1 MKRIHLVSLAF
12 TGAVVL
18 AGCAS
23 NDIDKPMTNQSEEKH
38 FNIMDRS
45 KDGYITKD
53 ELEAGNELLISF
65 EAHDLN
71 GDGRISEHEFGE
83 YIANIPD

>member
-1 MKRIHLVSLAF
+1 MTRMHVLLLALAGGALV
-12 TGAVVL
+12 

-23 NDIDKPMTNQSEEKH
+23 NDIDKPMTNQGEEKH
-38 FNIMDRS
+38 FNILDKS

-53 ELEAGNELLISF
+53 ELKEGNELLLSF

-83 YIANIPD
+83 YIANLPD

>member
-1 MKRIHLVSLAF
+1 MKRLHLLTLAMAS
-12 TGAVVL
+12 GLLL

-23 NDIDKPMTNQSEEKH
+23 NDIDKPMTNQGEEKH
-38 FNIMDRS
+38 FNLMDRS

-53 ELEAGNELLISF
+53 ELDAGDELLLSF

>member
-1 MKRIHLVSLAF
+1 MTRMHVLLLALAGGALV
-12 TGAVVL
+12 

-23 NDIDKPMTNQSEEKH
+23 NDIDKPMTNQGEEKH
-38 FNIMDRS
+38 FNLLDTS

-53 ELEAGNELLISF
+53 ELKAGNELLLSF

-83 YIANIPD
+83 YIANLPD